1 MKSMTLYHE
10 NFKNINSFLN
20 SASVIWIEK
29 EKLDSIIYIP
39 LYTDIFQYV
48 ENFIKNTEKK
58 EKKNVLTKIYLL
70 FDDDTYNI
78 AVDISPLCNEH
89 TNRIPLLIYESYHFW
104 HLQFLFEKFKIKR
117 QKLILNP
124 FENLKDIINKNRTYD
139 YVYMYTSIY
148 NCANNNFE
156 RQSKGEKIIQNH
168 NEEIT
173 QEINQKVITKYCT
186 YRNNFST
193 HLSLLNY
200 NFKDNNNLYNDSNIK
215 NKEPNWCPL
224 KINIEN
230 IQKKRF
236 KKINK
241 NKKHK
246 NSKILNNTN
255 MVHTLN
261 SYVIPSNHF
270 EKDDTKNKNL
280 CIISQKEGNLHF
292 QPYNGELKKM
302 KPLVYEEYEIISTD
316 NDSNTLECG
325 KKHENYN
332 TSYDNYMYCTTNR
345 CGRSPRYEGSKK
357 SYAENNSR
365 VYNRPHRKRKEKK
378 KKWYYYE
385 DSSSNDKNY
394 NNNKKDDEEEEEENN
409 DDKEENNDD
418 KEENN
423 DDKEENN
430 DDEEEENNN
439 NNNNSNKCDSLLTLD
454 ESFNNKKRKTSTCST
469 YSYNHMKKYK
479 VEELKTDEC
488 NYDENY
494 YNNTNNNNCYPLK
507 EIYNYKYSEQMC
519 NKFKKE
525 RIHTYD
531 TFENKK
537 GEKKNSVKNRK
548 ILHSSILSLDSQKMN
563 PFDPIHTF
571 KNMFCKSEK
580 ENLDFNHS
588 DMFHIYHHNDSM
600 DKYVNKILKNIMN
613 KEKSP
618 LNCLSKNY
626 QRIEAL
632 YNKKYKIFLMDNKQ
646 IINGKTHFKNNK
658 NEYILSKYEKEMGLY
673 ELFKKYIK
681 RDVEKVHNEKGQPQK
696 PSNQNIERIHNS
708 TEKHIL
714 QIQKRQEHSCVTEL
728 VGMCNIKEQD
738 IINVKS
744 CDDDDII
751 CLSDEKNYMQE
762 ENDVICID
770 DNNNNNIYNDNNY
783 NDNNYNDNIYN
794 NNIYN
799 DNNYNDNIYN
809 DNNIIDRHNNG
820 GVLFYAYKKEDTK
833 VIKLK
838 EGDSL
843 YIKFFNSSDDYDKV
857 KILKQETILFILIY
871 IMQNKETPTLSD
883 ICIFSPDLFWN
894 ICLYFKDNIM
904 GVDPSLVKIHKFLST
919 GKSEENGYHRYS
931 SKRINYCEKRKK
943 RKNREP
949 MEIMKLKDNVE
960 FLDKFLENVNERKL
974 NKLKEIQSQN
984 FEKYEL
990 HRNINSLNKQQLINL
1005 FIDKEYQINLIPL
1018 TLLKEKS
1025 RNIIYEEN
1033 IKMNMCACIRVI
1045 FDSIKGR
1052 CIYAASNMYKLD
1064 FICEYVGDLLT
1075 YNEAM
1080 KREEKYKRNTKKGC
1094 FMFYFKYDNKTYC
1107 VDSTKESMVDAEIHN
1122 KMKKK
1127 KILRS
1132 FARLVNH
1139 SKKKSNLIP
1148 KVLKVENN
1156 PRLFFVASRD
1166 IKEGEELLIDYGERD
1181 KDIIKDNEWLK
1192 F

>member
-48 ENFIKNTEKK
+48 KNFIKNTEKK

-78 AVDISPLCNEH
+78 AVDISPLCNDH
-89 TNRIPLLIYESYHFW
+89 TNKIPLLIYESYRFW

-148 NCANNNFE
+148 SCANNKFE

-173 QEINQKVITKYCT
+173 QEINQKGITKYCT
-186 YRNNFST
+186 YSNNFST

-200 NFKDNNNLYNDSNIK
+200 NIKNNNKLYNDSNIT
-215 NKEPNWCPL
+215 NKEPNWCAL

-255 MVHTLN
+255 MIRSLN

-270 EKDDTKNKNL
+270 EKDNNKNKNL
-280 CIISQKEGNLHF
+280 CIISQKEENLPY
-292 QPYNGELKKM
+292 QPYKKELKKM
-302 KPLVYEEYEIISTD
+302 KPLVYDEYEIISTD
-316 NDSNTLECG
+316 NDSNILECA
-325 KKHENYN
+325 KKHESYN
-332 TSYDNYMYCTTNR
+332 TSYDNYMCSTTNR
-345 CGRSPRYEGSKK
+345 CGRSPKYEGSKK
-357 SYAENNSR
+357 RYAENNSR

-378 KKWYYYE
+378 TKWYYYE

-394 NNNKKDDEEEEEENN
+394 NNNNNNNNKDDDEEEDDENN
-409 DDKEENNDD
+409 DDNNND
-418 KEENN
+418 
-423 DDKEENN
+423 
-430 DDEEEENNN
+430 NNN
-439 NNNNSNKCDSLLTLD
+439 NNNNSNSNSNSNKCDSLFTFD

-479 VEELKTDEC
+479 VEELETDEC
-488 NYDENY
+488 IYDDNY
-494 YNNTNNNNCYPLK
+494 YNNSNNNNNNCYPVK
-507 EIYNYKYSEQMC
+507 EIYNYKCSQQMC

-525 RIHTYD
+525 CIHTYD
-531 TFENKK
+531 TFKNKK
-537 GEKKNSVKNRK
+537 GEKKNSVKNSK
-548 ILHSSILSLDSQKMN
+548 ILRSSILSLDNQKMN

-580 ENLDFNHS
+580 EKLNFNHS
-588 DMFHIYHHNDSM
+588 DMSHIYHHSDMFHMYHHNDSM

-646 IINGKTHFKNNK
+646 IINGRTHFKNNK
-658 NEYILSKYEKEMGLY
+658 NEYILSNYEKEMGLY

-681 RDVEKVHNEKGQPQK
+681 RDVQKVDNEKEQPHK
-696 PSNQNIERIHNS
+696 PSDQNIEGIHNS
-708 TEKHIL
+708 TEKQIL

-728 VGMCNIKEQD
+728 VGMCNIKDQD

-744 CDDDDII
+744 CDEDDII
-751 CLSDEKNYMQE
+751 CLSDEQNYMKE

-770 DNNNNNIYNDNNY
+770 DNNNNIYNDNIYKDNIYNDNIY
-783 NDNNYNDNIYN
+783 KDNIYN
-794 NNIYN
+794 NNN
-799 DNNYNDNIYN
+799 T
-809 DNNIIDRHNNG
+809 IDRHNNG

-833 VIKLK
+833 VVKLK

-904 GVDPSLVKIHKFLST
+904 EVDPTLVKIHKFLST
-919 GKSEENGYHRYS
+919 GKSEESGYHRYS
-931 SKRINYCEKRKK
+931 SKRINYCEKRKR

-960 FLDKFLENVNERKL
+960 FLDKFLQNANERKL

-1107 VDSTKESMVDAEIHN
+1107 VDSTKESLLYAEIHN
-1122 KMKKK
+1122 KKMKKK
-1127 KILRS
+1127 NILRS

-1181 KDIIKDNEWLK
+1181 KEIIKDNEWLK